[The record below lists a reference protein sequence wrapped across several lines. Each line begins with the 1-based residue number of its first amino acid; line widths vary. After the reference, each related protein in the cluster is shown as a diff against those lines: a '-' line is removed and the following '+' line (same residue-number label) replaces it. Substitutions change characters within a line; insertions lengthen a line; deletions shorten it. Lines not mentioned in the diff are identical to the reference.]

1 MGRPSTVNETEN
13 LWSKQNNS
21 EYLIALTTQ
30 TRAHTHTQ
38 KKKKKAISCS
48 HLLLPSSNA
57 GVFLVMT
64 MQVAVSVHMLKPN
77 PLVLPPS
84 LPAPFNQQP
93 MKYAT
98 NMDHKS

>member
-38 KKKKKAISCS
+38 KKKKKSNFLFSPPAALQQCGSISC
-48 HLLLPSSNA
+48 HDYA
-57 GVFLVMT
+57 G
-64 MQVAVSVHMLKPN
+64 N
-77 PLVLPPS
+77 R
-84 LPAPFNQQP
+84 
-93 MKYAT
+93 
-98 NMDHKS
+98 